1 MNIPVVR
8 LLGTLQGRFQLAAG
22 SVLCVGF
29 AMGSALTIG
38 VVRQE
43 LFHQHH
49 RHATTVVNYV
59 ASCIDRK
66 AATSEAS
73 IGVARQQLL
82 QGCVDKYASQSLIIW
97 IRDSSGS
104 GVLPRQVPVV
114 KALLPYASIPHP
126 AHHGGEHG
134 LHLEESYRI
143 AHVGQSVYLIHL
155 HQSKERLQFWTAED
169 ITGTASEGVHIAVAM
184 AWLWAA
190 AALISIIVMHVLSR
204 KISGPLNR
212 LVASVDALDAKSI
225 AFEPLQ
231 VGKGSPLEITQLAE
245 AFDHLLTR
253 LKESLE
259 HQKQFSNGVSHELRT
274 PLTIMAG
281 YLSRLSRDSAN
292 LTDRQARAVR
302 ALQDEVTR
310 MTEMTSDLLDLARA
324 DGGRLEVELEKVC
337 CVELLQ
343 NLFKECQSVYPG
355 RLTLAVPEHKV
366 CVMANRS
373 RLRQILLGL
382 LDNAVKFTP
391 ESGLIKVGLS
401 EMTDGRV
408 RVFVSDTGCGI
419 PRDEILTVQ
428 ERFKRG
434 SNSTGVSGTGLGLS
448 IASVLAK
455 AMNSSLSIESE
466 FGQGTE
472 VSLVFVRCD
481 SD

>member
-1 MNIPVVR
+1 MR

-38 VVRQE
+38 FVRQG

-49 RHATTVVNYV
+49 RHATTVVNHV
-59 ASCIDRK
+59 ARCIDRK
-66 AATSEAS
+66 ASTSEAS
-73 IGVARQQLL
+73 ISVAREQLL
-82 QGCVDKYASQSLIIW
+82 QGCVDEYASQALIVW
-97 IRDSSGS
+97 IRESSGS
-104 GVLPRQVPVV
+104 DVLPRQLPVV
-114 KALLPYASIPHP
+114 KALLPHAGR
-126 AHHGGEHG
+126 HGGDHEFD
-134 LHLEESYRI
+134 LEDSYRI
-143 AHVGQSVYLIHL
+143 THVGQSAYLIHL
-155 HQSKERLQFWTAED
+155 HQSKEGLQYWTAED
-169 ITGTASEGVHIAVAM
+169 MTGTESELGRIAVSM

-231 VGKGSPLEITQLAE
+231 VAKGSPLEITQLAE

-274 PLTIMAG
+274 PLTIMSG

-292 LTDRQARAVR
+292 LTDRQARAVQSLR
-302 ALQDEVTR
+302 DEVAR

-366 CVMANRS
+366 CVMANQC

-382 LDNAVKFTP
+382 VDNAVKFTP

-448 IASVLAK
+448 IATVLAK
-455 AMNSSLSIESE
+455 AMHSSLSIESE
-466 FGQGTE
+466 LGQGTE

>member
-1 MNIPVVR
+1 MKKAITR
-8 LLGTLQGRFQLAAG
+8 FLGTLQGRFLLAAG

-29 AMGSALTIG
+29 AVGTALTINF
-38 VVRQE
+38 VRQE
-43 LFHQHH
+43 LFRYHH
-49 RHATTVVNYV
+49 RHATTVVNRV
-59 ASCIDRK
+59 ARCIDRK
-66 AATSEAS
+66 DATSEAS
-73 IGVARQQLL
+73 ISVARKQLL
-82 QGCVDKYASQSLIIW
+82 QGCVEEYVTQSLIVW
-97 IRDSSGS
+97 IREGS
-104 GVLPRQVPVV
+104 GLDVLPRQVPVV
-114 KALLPYASIPHP
+114 KALLPYASVPHA
-126 AHHGGEHG
+126 AHHGGEHEF
-134 LHLEESYRI
+134 HLEQSYRI
-143 AHVGQSVYLIHL
+143 AHVGQSAYLIHL
-155 HQSKERLQFWTAED
+155 HQSKQGLQYWTAED
-169 ITGTASEGVHIAVAM
+169 ITGTASEWGHIAVAM
-184 AWLWAA
+184 AWLWAVT
-190 AALISIIVMHVLSR
+190 ALTSIIVMHVLSR

-212 LVASVDALDAKSI
+212 LVASVDALDAESI
-225 AFEPLQ
+225 DFEPPQ
-231 VGKGSPLEITQLAE
+231 SAKGVPLEITQLTN
-245 AFDHLLTR
+245 AFDHLVTR
-253 LKESLE
+253 LKDSLE

-274 PLTIMAG
+274 PLTIMSG

-292 LTDRQARAVR
+292 LTDRQARAVQS
-302 ALQDEVTR
+302 LQDEVAR
-310 MTEMTSDLLDLARA
+310 MTEMTGDLLDLARA

-343 NLFKECQSVYPG
+343 KLFKECQSVYPG

-366 CVMANRS
+366 CLMANRT

-448 IASVLAK
+448 IATVLAK
-455 AMNSSLSIESE
+455 AMNSSLSIESK
-466 FGQGTE
+466 FGQGTD